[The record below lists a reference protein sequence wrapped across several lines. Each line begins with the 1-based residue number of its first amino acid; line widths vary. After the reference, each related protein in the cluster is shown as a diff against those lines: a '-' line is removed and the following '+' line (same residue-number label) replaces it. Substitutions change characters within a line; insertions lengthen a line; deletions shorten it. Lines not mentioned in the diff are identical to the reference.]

1 MSIICAWYKNKIS
14 KHDVYITW
22 LHEKKLWILKGACN
36 KNNKLL
42 KKEYDIANKGLEL
55 NASEKNCH
63 ICKKKLEANMLIIK
77 NIKLEIIV
85 IVQVKYKGAA
95 HSICNLRYKIPKGI
109 PIVFHNWSNYY
120 YHFII
125 RTSRRVKRTI

>member
-36 KNNKLL
+36 KDNKLL

-63 ICKKKLEANMLIIK
+63 ICKKKIGGKYADNK
-77 NIKLEIIV
+77 
-85 IVQVKYKGAA
+85 KYKIRDYCHCTG
-95 HSICNLRYKIPKGI
+95 KI
-109 PIVFHNWSNYY
+109 
-120 YHFII
+120 
-125 RTSRRVKRTI
+125 